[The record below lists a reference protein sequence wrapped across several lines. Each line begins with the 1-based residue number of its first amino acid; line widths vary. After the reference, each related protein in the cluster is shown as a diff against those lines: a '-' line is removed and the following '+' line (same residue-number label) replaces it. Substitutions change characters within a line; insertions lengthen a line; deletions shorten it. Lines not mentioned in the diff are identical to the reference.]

1 MKQETDSV
9 DADRVMSS
17 LDSRQMGLPALPLR
31 SGGVAVS
38 VVRAIA
44 ARELREHILSARLI
58 MIVATTLVLVV
69 LSTLSGI
76 SNYRVQA
83 EQYQVAAAR
92 AEQKLREATTW
103 SDLQPI
109 LVRPIAPLMILNAGF
124 ETRDGRVVVASNN
137 QIPATTEDSA
147 VGTPYLARFSGFDTT
162 TIIVYLLGLLA
173 ILLSFDA
180 VSGEKEKGTLALS
193 CSNALTRWQLFLG
206 KYLGGMAALALSLAL
221 SLAAVLVVWLVSG
234 VKLPGTQ
241 WPRVGLWFVA
251 LLLYLSAMFLTGM
264 VVSVL
269 TRRADV
275 SLLVGMVTWFVLV
288 IFIPVVAPFA
298 ASQLARLPSSY
309 VLEKEI
315 ARLDEELERKSD
327 EVKKSLGT
335 PPESEGVSVSL
346 EQGVS
351 MNFYTPEAYQW
362 WLSYYSKR
370 AQLEREYAVAVY
382 EKIKEAKERERAQ
395 AELAFKLSSLSP
407 VAHLERI
414 ANDLTGTSRDDMH
427 HFLAAAQ
434 SHRQDLINFYD
445 ANHLTTSLR
454 WISDDPP
461 GAESPFP
468 REEKLGKK
476 ADSEEAQKANE
487 QASALYE
494 QILTERKSGK
504 RALPI
509 EGLPRFDYA
518 PQPVSQA
525 LGRVSTSIAALF
537 LINLFCA
544 ALAFLR
550 LRRYDVRSRE
560 A

>member
-1 MKQETDSV
+1 
-9 DADRVMSS
+9 MSGI
-17 LDSRQMGLPALPLR
+17 DSRKELLPVVTR
-31 SGGVAVS
+31 STGGPAS
-38 VVRAIA
+38 VVLAIA
-44 ARELREHILSARLI
+44 ARELREHILSARLM
-58 MIVATTLVLVV
+58 MILATTLVLVV

-83 EQYQVAAAR
+83 EQYQAAAVR
-92 AEQKLREATTW
+92 AQQKLREATTW

-109 LVRPIAPLMILNAGF
+109 LVRPLAPLMILNAGF
-124 ETRDGRVVVASNN
+124 EARDGRVAVASSS
-137 QIPATTEDSA
+137 QIPATTEDSP

-162 TIIVYLLGLLA
+162 TVIVYLLGLLA

-193 CSNALTRWQLFLG
+193 FSNPLTRLAFFLG
-206 KYLGGMAALALSLAL
+206 KYLGGMAALALSLAI

-234 VKLPGTQ
+234 VNLPGTP
-241 WPRVGLWFVA
+241 WPRVSLWFVA
-251 LLLYLSAMFLTGM
+251 LLLYLSAMFLTGLLI
-264 VVSVL
+264 SVL
-269 TRRADV
+269 TRRAAV

-309 VLEKEI
+309 TLAKEMV
-315 ARLDEELERKSD
+315 RLDEELERKSD
-327 EVKKSLGT
+327 RVKKALGT
-335 PPESEGVSVSL
+335 PPESEGVSISL

-351 MNFYTPEAYQW
+351 MNFYTPEAYEW
-362 WLSYYSKR
+362 WLNYYSRR
-370 AQLEREYAVAVY
+370 AQLEREYAVQVY
-382 EKIKEAKERERAQ
+382 EKIKEFQEKNRAQ

-407 VAHLERI
+407 VTHLERV
-414 ANDLTGTSRDDMH
+414 ANELTGTSRDDFN
-427 HFLAAAQ
+427 HFLAAAEAY
-434 SHRQDLINFYD
+434 RQDLIDFYD

-476 ADSEEAQKANE
+476 ADSEEMRKANE
-487 QASALYE
+487 LASALYE
-494 QILTERKSGK
+494 QILAERKSGQ

-509 EGLPRFDYA
+509 KDVPRFHYA
-518 PQPVSQA
+518 PQPVRQA
-525 LGRVSTSIAALF
+525 LSRVSASIVALF
-537 LINLFCA
+537 IINLFCA
-544 ALAFLR
+544 TLAFLR
-550 LRRYDVRSRE
+550 FRRYDVRSSE

>member
-1 MKQETDSV
+1 
-9 DADRVMSS
+9 MSS
-17 LDSRQMGLPALPLR
+17 IDSRQERLPLLTR
-31 SGGVAVS
+31 STAKLVS

-44 ARELREHILSARLI
+44 TRELREHILSARLM
-58 MIVATTLVLVV
+58 MILATTLVLVV

-83 EQYQVAAAR
+83 EQYKIAAAR

-109 LVRPIAPLMILNAGF
+109 LVRPLAPLMILNAGF
-124 ETRDGRVVVASNN
+124 EARDGRVVVASSS
-137 QIPATTEDSA
+137 QIPANTQDSP

-162 TIIVYLLGLLA
+162 TVIVYLLGLLA

-193 CSNALTRWQLFLG
+193 FSNALPRSAFFLG
-206 KYLGGMAALALSLAL
+206 KYLGGMAALALSLGL

-234 VKLPGTQ
+234 VNLPASA

-251 LLLYLSAMFLTGM
+251 LLLHLSAMFLTGLLI
-264 VVSVL
+264 SVL
-269 TRRADV
+269 TRRAAV

-309 VLEKEI
+309 ALEKEM
-315 ARLDEELERKSD
+315 ARLDGELERKSE
-327 EVKKSLGT
+327 EVKKAMGT
-335 PPESEGVSVSL
+335 PPESEGVSISL

-351 MNFYTPEAYQW
+351 MNFYTPEAYEW

-370 AQLEREYAVAVY
+370 AELEREYAVAVY
-382 EKIKEAKERERAQ
+382 EKIEERQVKNREQ

-407 VAHLERI
+407 VAHLERVV
-414 ANDLTGTSRDDMH
+414 NELTGTSRDDFN

-434 SHRQDLINFYD
+434 SYRQDLIDFYD

-454 WISDDPP
+454 WITDDPP

-468 REEKLGKK
+468 REERLGKK
-476 ADSEEAQKANE
+476 ADSEEMQKVMKLG
-487 QASALYE
+487 SALYE
-494 QILTERKSGK
+494 QILAERKSGK
-504 RALPI
+504 RALPVKDI
-509 EGLPRFDYA
+509 PRFDYA
-518 PQPVSQA
+518 PQPVRQA
-525 LGRVSTSIAALF
+525 LSRVSTSIVALF
-537 LINLFCA
+537 IINLFCA
-544 ALAFLR
+544 TLAFLR
-550 LRRYDVRSRE
+550 FRRYDVRSSE